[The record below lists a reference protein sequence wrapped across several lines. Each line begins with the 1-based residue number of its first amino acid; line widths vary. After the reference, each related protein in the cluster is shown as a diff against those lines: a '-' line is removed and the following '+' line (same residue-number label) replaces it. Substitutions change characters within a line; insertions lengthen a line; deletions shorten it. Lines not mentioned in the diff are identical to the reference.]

1 MIGCRQWALIF
12 SRPEQCMSTL
22 LEKHIVE
29 LLQERNDKAISLLY
43 EHYGDTLYGVAKKVV
58 RDEELAQDVLQ
69 ESFVKIWKKSDSYDA
84 SKAKLFTWLFRIT
97 RNTAIDKLRS
107 VNTKSDKE
115 IQMDVSDVY
124 NLGVESIR
132 PELIDVRENLDKIEN
147 KYQIVLEALFFHG
160 MTQQEASDELDIPL
174 GTIKS
179 RLKIGLRELRKIYGS
194 SMLLAFLLNLI

>member
-1 MIGCRQWALIF
+1 
-12 SRPEQCMSTL
+12 MSTL

-29 LLQERNDKAISLLY
+29 LLQERNEKAISLLY

-84 SKAKLFTWLFRIT
+84 TKAKLFTWLFRIT

-107 VNTKSDKE
+107 VTKKSDKE

-124 NLGVESIR
+124 NLGVDSIK
-132 PELIDVRENLDKIEN
+132 PELMDVRDNLERIED
-147 KYQIVLEALFFHG
+147 KYQIVLEALFFYG
-160 MTQQEASDELDIPL
+160 MTQQEASEELDIPL

-179 RLKIGLRELRKIYGS
+179 RLKIGLRELKKIYGS
-194 SMLLAFLLNLI
+194 SMVLAFLLNLI

>member
-1 MIGCRQWALIF
+1 
-12 SRPEQCMSTL
+12 MSTL

-29 LLQERNDKAISLLY
+29 LLQERNEKAISLLY
-43 EHYGDTLYGVAKKVV
+43 EHYGNTLYGVAYKVV

-84 SKAKLFTWLFRIT
+84 TKAKLFTWLFRIT

-107 VNTKSDKE
+107 VKTKSDKE
-115 IQMDVSDVY
+115 IQIDVSDVY
-124 NLGVESIR
+124 NLGVNSIN
-132 PELIDVRENLDKIEN
+132 PETMDIRENLGRIEG
-147 KYQIVLEALFFHG
+147 KYQIVLDALFFQG

-179 RLKIGLRELRKIYGS
+179 RLKIGLRELKKIYGA
-194 SMLLAFLLNLI
+194 SMLVAFVLSIIS

>member
-1 MIGCRQWALIF
+1 
-12 SRPEQCMSTL
+12 MSTL

-29 LLQERNDKAISLLY
+29 LLQERNEKAISLLY
-43 EHYGDTLYGVAKKVV
+43 EHYGDTLYGVAHKVV

-69 ESFVKIWKKSDSYDA
+69 ESFVKIWKKSDTYDA

-124 NLGVESIR
+124 SLGVDSIR
-132 PELIDVRENLDKIEN
+132 PEFMDVRENLEKIEL
-147 KYQIVLEALFFHG
+147 KYQVVLDALFFQG
-160 MTQQEASDELDIPL
+160 MTQQEASEELDIPL

-179 RLKIGLRELRKIYGS
+179 RLKIGLRELKKIYDPTA
-194 SMLLAFLLNLI
+194 MVLLLLTCLLM

>member
-1 MIGCRQWALIF
+1 
-12 SRPEQCMSTL
+12 MSTL

-69 ESFVKIWKKSDSYDA
+69 ESFVKIWKKADTYDA
-84 SKAKLFTWLFRIT
+84 TKAKLFTWLFRIT

-124 NLGVESIR
+124 NLGVENIK
-132 PELIDVRENLDKIEN
+132 PELIDVRDNLDKIEN

-179 RLKIGLRELRKIYGS
+179 RLKIGLRELKKIYGS
-194 SMLLAFLLNLI
+194 TLLLAFLLNLI

>member
-1 MIGCRQWALIF
+1 
-12 SRPEQCMSTL
+12 MSIL

-43 EHYGDTLYGVAKKVV
+43 EHYGDTLFGVAYKVV

-115 IQMDVSDVY
+115 IQIDVSDVY
-124 NLGVESIR
+124 NLGVNSIR
-132 PELIDVRENLDKIEN
+132 PEFMDIQANLDKIET
-147 KYQIVLEALFFHG
+147 KYQVVLDALFFQG

-179 RLKIGLRELRKIYGS
+179 RLKIGLRELKKIYGN
-194 SMLLAFLLNLI
+194 SMLLLPFISDLFYFTGL